1 MIKCSK
7 IFHWRKIAVEYIDL
21 ENTTLNDEEK
31 ERQEREEKER
41 QEKMAKAFSSA
52 FTKLDEEISEQ
63 EESRKIKTKAQKRRR
78 RKARIRASLIG
89 LAVTLGIGGVGALTY
104 SSLNGDLGY
113 NNAIQSSYTKT
124 IDALEKR
131 LPVNNYNDFQIQN
144 FYFDEGENGLMF
156 VVDYEGRSKEYDWE
170 ILQGSAYYKVMK
182 AYYETLQNA
191 REENNMLAYIDA
203 LYDIV
208 VTMEFQDSSRWDYME
223 VIQQDRTEEQ
233 MSKILELFELDVQK
247 EGVKRQMGFLPYHI
261 KCVNWYENKETNEI
275 EYEYRIE
282 GISYCETE
290 EENSDPIREPSE
302 KQDLLMTQNYDK
314 NHIKAYYRDISFKS
328 KWNLELGEISREGRI
343 RGDLEALVLGVKTL
357 DDFEVKTLYFDETSI
372 FDDFSKIAEGQSFE
386 KPEGFNMIE
395 YNKERRDAA
404 HRQKSS
410 EHVY

>member
-1 MIKCSK
+1 M
-7 IFHWRKIAVEYIDL
+7 EYIDL

-52 FTKLDEEISEQ
+52 FTKLDEEIAEQ

-89 LAVTLGIGGVGALTY
+89 LAATLGIGGVGALTY

-156 VVDYEGRSKEYDWE
+156 VVDYEGRSKKDDWR
-170 ILQGSAYYKVMK
+170 ILQGAAYYKVMK

-208 VTMEFQDSSRWDYME
+208 SNMEYQYSGDWDYIE
-223 VIQQDRTEEQ
+223 AVRGDKTEEQ
-233 MSKILELFELDVQK
+233 MSKILGLFELDVQK
-247 EGVKRQMGFLPYHI
+247 EGVKRQIGFLPYHI
-261 KCVNWYENKETNEI
+261 ECMNWYFNEETNET
-275 EYEYRIE
+275 EYEYRIA

-302 KQDLLMTQNYDK
+302 KQDLLMTQNYDQ

-328 KWNLELGEISREGRI
+328 KCPVK
-343 RGDLEALVLGVKTL
+343 LEAIASASSRIAGDIYMLLNGDKTL

>member
-1 MIKCSK
+1 M
-7 IFHWRKIAVEYIDL
+7 EYIDL

-31 ERQEREEKER
+31 EREEREEKER

-52 FTKLDEEISEQ
+52 FTKLDEEIAEQ

-89 LAVTLGIGGVGALTY
+89 LAATLGIGGVGALTY

-113 NNAIQSSYTKT
+113 NNAIQSSYRKT
-124 IDALEKR
+124 INLLENR
-131 LPVNNYNDFQIQN
+131 LSQVSSYEKLLDPVIQDIYFQEQDN
-144 FYFDEGENGLMF
+144 GELNF
-156 VVDYEGRSKEYDWE
+156 VVSFDGKSKEYNWE
-170 ILQGSAYYKVMK
+170 YLQGSANYKILK

-208 VTMEFQDSSRWDYME
+208 SNMEYQYSGNWDYIE
-223 VIQQDRTEEQ
+223 IFRGDKTEEE

-247 EGVKRQMGFLPYHI
+247 EGVKRQIGFLPYHI
-261 KCVNWYENKETNEI
+261 KCVNWYFNEETNET
-275 EYEYRIE
+275 EYEYRIA

-290 EENSDPIREPSE
+290 EKNSDPIREHSE
-302 KQDLLMTQNYDK
+302 KQDLLMTQNYDQ

-328 KWNLELGEISREGRI
+328 KCPVKLQAIDSASSRI
-343 RGDLEALVLGVKTL
+343 AGDINMLLNGNKTL